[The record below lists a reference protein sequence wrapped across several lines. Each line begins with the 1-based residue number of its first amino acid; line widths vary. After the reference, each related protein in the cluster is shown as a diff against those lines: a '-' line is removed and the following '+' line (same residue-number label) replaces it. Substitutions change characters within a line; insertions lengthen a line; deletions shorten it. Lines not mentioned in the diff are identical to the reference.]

1 MALAASAEKYATT
14 IFAGASLARHAG
26 DSRAVGKLGAIT
38 SNISQE
44 LEYALS
50 VMREFGLRNA
60 ELQYMWDKEVGDL
73 DDAQVARVQRL
84 VAQHGVEVC
93 CISRHIF
100 AGMRVGATEVGDEAH
115 KRQMTELRRCIDM
128 AKALQCG
135 LVRIMSFRKEMILFG
150 SGGAE
155 IWNVTK
161 GAWDKL
167 KLLLAPAVE
176 LAEEQGI
183 TLVVETGNN
192 GMINSG
198 YLARKLIDEL
208 GSQHLKVLWDPANSL
223 YSNEPAYPDGYEALR
238 GEFIGH
244 IHMKDCRVDIP
255 KATVDQ
261 SRFGDGQMAT
271 HFADIARV
279 LARDNYQG
287 VVALE
292 GVYRPEGKSFEDG
305 FRESIGEF
313 KRIFG

>member
-1 MALAASAEKYATT
+1 MAPGTGE
-14 IFAGASLARHAG
+14 
-26 DSRAVGKLGAIT
+26 SRAVAKPGIIT

-44 LEYALS
+44 IEYALG
-50 VMREFGLRNA
+50 VMKEFGVRYA
-60 ELQYMWDKEVGDL
+60 ELQYVWEKEVGDL
-73 DDAQVARVQRL
+73 DDAEVARIQAL

-100 AGMRVGATEVGDEAH
+100 AGLLVGKTEVGDEAH
-115 KRQMTELRRCIDM
+115 RGQMTSLRRCIEM
-128 AKALQCG
+128 AKALDCN

-167 KLLLAPAVE
+167 KLLLEPAVQ
-176 LAEEQGI
+176 LAEDQGI

-192 GMINSG
+192 GMINSSF
-198 YLARKLIDEL
+198 LARKLIDEM

-223 YSNEPAYPDGYEALR
+223 YSNEPAFPDGYEVLR
-238 GEFIGH
+238 GGYLAH
-244 IHMKDCRVDIP
+244 VHLKDCRVDIP

-261 SRFGDGQMAT
+261 CRFGDGQMAK
-271 HFADIARV
+271 FFGDIAEA
-279 LARDNYQG
+279 LTRDNYQG

-292 GVYRPEGKSFEDG
+292 GVYRPAGKTFEDG

-313 KRIFG
+313 MRLFG

>member
-1 MALAASAEKYATT
+1 MAKLA
-14 IFAGASLARHAG
+14 
-26 DSRAVGKLGAIT
+26 AIT

-44 LEYALS
+44 MEYALG
-50 VMREFGLRNA
+50 VMREYGLHYA

-73 DDAQVARVQRL
+73 DDAQMGRLQRL
-84 VAQHGVEVC
+84 FAQHTVEVC

-100 AGMRVGATEVGDEAH
+100 AGLLVGATEVGDEAH
-115 KRQMTELRRCIDM
+115 RSQMTALRRCIDM
-128 AKALQCG
+128 AKGLQCG

-167 KLLLAPAVE
+167 KLLLEPAVK
-176 LAEEQGI
+176 LAEDQGI

-192 GMINSG
+192 GIINSG

-208 GSQHLKVLWDPANSL
+208 GSKHLTALWDPANSL
-223 YSNEPAYPDGYEALR
+223 YSNEPAYPDGYELLR
-238 GEFIGH
+238 GGYLGH
-244 IHMKDCRVDIP
+244 IHMKDCRADIP

-261 SRFGDGQMAT
+261 CRFGDGQMARF
-271 HFADIARV
+271 FADIARA
-279 LARDNYQG
+279 LARDEYHG

-292 GVYRPEGKSFEDG
+292 GVYRPEGKTFEDG
-305 FRESIGEF
+305 FRESIDEF
-313 KRIFG
+313 KRVFG